1 MTTPLRS
8 ESTDSPS
15 ARSRL
20 VTPAQAWYAVAILT
34 IANVSGFV
42 DRQILNL
49 LVRPIKRDLH
59 VTDTEVSLLMGLSFV
74 VFYSLLGLPIGRWI
88 DRGHRPRIVALGAA
102 VWSIM
107 TMLTGTARSYAHLFI
122 ARIGV
127 GAGEATLGPA
137 AVSIIA
143 EQFPRKTLGV
153 AMSTYMM
160 GTFLGSGVAYAL
172 SAFVVGRVDKPGL
185 VHLPIVGD
193 VFPWQLVFFY
203 VGLPGLLV
211 ALLALTIREPRA
223 SGTRVL
229 RDEVSARVPFADVWR
244 YMRANARTIGA
255 LSFGFACSASV
266 NYGVGAWLASFLIRT
281 HEFTEVRAG
290 LLIGV
295 LTATLGPLGV
305 VLGGR
310 LTDALSKRGYI
321 DAPLRVG
328 MLGGLGM
335 LIFAGL
341 YPLVPSAIFA
351 AALLVP
357 VNIFAAMPWGAAN
370 AAIAEAMPPRMRG
383 QGSAVYQLVV
393 NLMAGVLGPTAVALL
408 TDKVFR
414 DPLALRYSLSLSAV
428 VGMTLAIALLAWG
441 RPAFRV
447 TVQRL
452 RDTGTDEADN
462 AA

>member
-1 MTTPLRS
+1 VTTPLRS
-8 ESTDSPS
+8 ESTDRP
-15 ARSRL
+15 AGHARL

-42 DRQILNL
+42 DRQILSL
-49 LVRPIKRDLH
+49 LVEPIKRDLR
-59 VTDTEVSLLMGLSFV
+59 VTDTQVSLLMGLGFV
-74 VFYSLLGLPIGRWI
+74 LFYSLLGLPIGRWV

-102 VWSIM
+102 VWSVM
-107 TMLTGTARSYAHLFI
+107 TMATGTARSYGHLFL

-143 EQFPRKTLGV
+143 DQFPRNRFGV

-172 SAFVVGRVDKPGL
+172 GAYVVGRVDKPGL
-185 VHLPIVGD
+185 VLLPLIGAVY
-193 VFPWQLVFFY
+193 PWQLVFFY

-223 SGTRVL
+223 LRAGTAQSRV
-229 RDEVSARVPFADVWR
+229 VARVPFADVMH

-281 HEFTEVRAG
+281 HGFTESQAG
-290 LLIGV
+290 LLQGV

-310 LTDALSKRGYI
+310 LTDALTKRGHI

-341 YPLVPSAIFA
+341 YPLVPTGTLA
-351 AALLVP
+351 AALLIP

-383 QGSAVYQLVV
+383 QGSAIYQLVV
-393 NLMAGVLGPTAVALL
+393 NLTSGVLGPTAVALL

-428 VGMTLAIALLAWG
+428 VGMTVALALLAWG
-441 RPAFRV
+441 RPAFRA

-452 RDTGTDEADN
+452 RDDGAD
-462 AA
+462 AR